1 VNLQCPGCRARY
13 RLDDAKV
20 PGDTV
25 RLRCP
30 KCQAVFIAR
39 KSEASGSSPARTP
52 QGAPKSAAPPLTA
65 LLADEPREFRDFT
78 AGLLR
83 EGGFE
88 VGITDNGEE
97 ALLLAGSHRF
107 DLILLSVYLRRLLGI
122 NVCERLKSD
131 PDLRSIPVILIGAM
145 ARQEPGGLP
154 RGLYGADDI
163 IPTSLGPGEM
173 KQKIREW
180 VPAACFAQEPA
191 PAPSSQGAA
200 TSSAAATASPEEM
213 EIRQL
218 ARIMVSD
225 IQMYHPEKFNRA
237 LREGTFF
244 ESFGEELGKGRE
256 IVDQRFARVPNRAQ
270 LMASALRDTL
280 EEIRPDPVRR
290 RASAS

>member
-1 VNLQCPGCRARY
+1 MNLQCPGCRARY
-13 RLDDAKV
+13 RLDDSRV
-20 PGDTV
+20 PGETA

-39 KSEASGSSPARTP
+39 KSE
-52 QGAPKSAAPPLTA
+52 GAGSAATHAPHAGPQRPAPGLTA

-83 EGGFE
+83 EAGFE
-88 VGITDNGEE
+88 IGITDNGEE

-131 PDLRSIPVILIGAM
+131 PDLRSTPVILIGA
-145 ARQEPGGLP
+145 ASRQEPGGLP

-163 IPTSLGPGEM
+163 IPTSLGAGEL

-180 VPAACFAQEPA
+180 VPAACFPRDPA
-191 PAPSSQGAA
+191 PAMRSPAA
-200 TSSAAATASPEEM
+200 ASAAAISPASAEEM
-213 EIRQL
+213 EIRRL
-218 ARIMVSD
+218 ARIMISD

-256 IVDQRFARVPNRAQ
+256 IVDQRFARVANRAQ

-280 EEIRPDPVRR
+280 EEIRPDPDRR
-290 RASAS
+290 RATAS